1 MEKFFF
7 VLMQSNKNS
16 KYLWGN
22 MEKKNLQGMTKN
34 SMAVTHPSTNRARHC
49 LTSVIRPKLMCAL

>member
-1 MEKFFF
+1 MEKFIF

-22 MEKKNLQGMTKN
+22 MEKKFARDDKKFHGG
-34 SMAVTHPSTNRARHC
+34 HPS
-49 LTSVIRPKLMCAL
+49 KY